1 MDPGGVAGRP
11 GRRRGDNEGVNT
23 MRTGLTMEAAEKA
36 DLMAVEG
43 GLKLSDIVSQVNFPV
58 ALQSNSLVNVGGN
71 AFQGQ
76 NNGVVAF
83 GSPTTI
89 L

>member
-1 MDPGGVAGRP
+1 
-11 GRRRGDNEGVNT
+11 
-23 MRTGLTMEAAEKA
+23 MRMQTMEAVEKA

-58 ALQSNSLVNVGGN
+58 ALQSNQLLNVGGN

-76 NNGVVAF
+76 NNGVAIF
-83 GSPTTI
+83 GSPTTVI